1 MNSDTRSRILEALR
15 VVLIRDGSAAVTLEG
30 VATEALVSKGGLLYH
45 FPSKQA
51 LFDGLYV
58 QMAERSRAIL
68 ADEPKGPLPTAR
80 RYLEMSTPTTTDKR
94 ALYKSILATFHSAD
108 CPSNGATAELRELFT
123 QWVAP
128 LRREV
133 SDPVVAETVRL
144 LGDGIFFNELLGL
157 PAVPTAVLSELIERL
172 LATVEQSAELASAE
186 RDQSAERA
194 S

>member
-30 VATEALVSKGGLLYH
+30 VAAEALVSKGGLLYH

-51 LFDGLYV
+51 LFDGLYL
-58 QMAERSRAIL
+58 QMAERSGAIL
-68 ADEPKGPLPTAR
+68 ANEPKGAEPTAR
-80 RYLEMSTPTTTDKR
+80 RYLEMSTPTTTEKR
-94 ALYKSILATFHSAD
+94 ALYSSILATFHSAD
-108 CPSNGATAELRELFT
+108 CPGNGATAELRELFA
-123 QWVAP
+123 QWTAP

-133 SDPVVAETVRL
+133 SDPVLAETVRL

-157 PAVPTAVLSELIERL
+157 PPVPTPVLGQVIERL
-172 LATVEQSAELASAE
+172 LATIEASEHQAEIE
-186 RDQSAERA
+186 RDRSTERA